1 MEIDPQELAN
11 READIRGNT
20 TDRLTR
26 EIPDSANLSRSWA
39 LLDFF
44 QALQS
49 NVTAWIKKVEH
60 TVDCALWPSTET
72 TFWGQT
78 GPRLKLEPSSKRLS
92 N

>member
-20 TDRLTR
+20 TDQLTR

-60 TVDCALWPSTET
+60 TGLRTLAVHGDDVLGSDGAKAEA
-72 TFWGQT
+72 
-78 GPRLKLEPSSKRLS
+78 RA
-92 N
+92 